1 LPAKPS
7 VRLPRLAC
15 VHACLFKAGSRE
27 SCKSALSLPH
37 RLLFVPI
44 WHSFAEV
51 EQNRNIPPRYAV
63 RLDDLRAWHV
73 VFAACAACGKRARVD
88 ARLLRQGR
96 PPYTRLLDLERK
108 LYCGSC
114 GNRQGNTLSV
124 SLAPRN

>member
-1 LPAKPS
+1 MPAYMPACSKPDRILQECAVS
-7 VRLPRLAC
+7 PA
-15 VHACLFKAGSRE
+15 
-27 SCKSALSLPH
+27 P
-37 RLLFVPI
+37 LLFVPI
-44 WHSFAEV
+44 WHTSADV
-51 EQNRNIPPRYAV
+51 EQNGNIPPRYAV

-73 VFAACAACGKRARVD
+73 VFAACAACGKRTRID

-114 GNRQGNTLSV
+114 GNRQSNTLSV